1 MVSKTYVTIVE
12 RKALTFIIIQT
23 KLLVK
28 ITKYT
33 IDREYISYDEW
44 YLYNEKQWFNLLKK
58 EDIY

>member
-12 RKALTFIIIQT
+12 RKALTFIIIQM

-33 IDREYISYDEW
+33 IDREYISYDEL
-44 YLYNEKQWFNLLKK
+44 YLYNEKQ
-58 EDIY
+58 

>member
-12 RKALTFIIIQT
+12 RKALTFIIIQA

>member
-33 IDREYISYDEW
+33 IDREYISYDEL
-44 YLYNEKQWFNLLKK
+44 YLYNEKQWFDLLKK